1 MGAPPRGPAPAPP
14 GASGGGIPQPP
25 PGQPPRPV
33 GPPPFTPAWYG
44 QHPDAWQIPKP
55 YADWRST
62 PVPPTAVVNAY
73 FGSAAATNPNVAT
86 LTAVEWL
93 ALGVF
98 APPVQPGAPPPSFQQ
113 IAVNKAGQIKGVMFD
128 SKSNAI
134 QPINGTVDL
143 ASRKMT
149 WSVGPA
155 GGLAF
160 ESSLDEIT
168 KPAPAV
174 TVVTAAGRQAGTLV
188 LVPAE

>member
-1 MGAPPRGPAPAPP
+1 
-14 GASGGGIPQPP
+14 
-25 PGQPPRPV
+25 
-33 GPPPFTPAWYG
+33 
-44 QHPDAWQIPKP
+44 
-55 YADWRST
+55 
-62 PVPPTAVVNAY
+62 VPPTAVVNAY
-73 FGSAAATNPNVAT
+73 FGGAAATNPNVAA

-98 APPVQPGAPPPSFQQ
+98 APPVPPGAPPPSFQQ

-128 SKSNAI
+128 AKSNAI
-134 QPINGTVDL
+134 QPINGTVDV

-149 WSVGPA
+149 WSVGPT

-160 ESSLDEIT
+160 ESSLDEFT

-174 TVVTAAGRQAGTLV
+174 TVVTPASRQQGTLV